1 MQIHELNNYSG
12 SIGDAYLAA
21 DNGSDTGKMKTTALT
36 DPLNARIDNIIAGP
50 APSAAEIVDARLGA
64 DEVTYPSL
72 GAAIRDQVTD
82 LKSDIG
88 DLKDITTT
96 ESINIVDKTVVDYK
110 YSINSSN
117 TVGDVKGY
125 RVIPIKP
132 TNKNIAFKIF
142 DNQYSNKIAELKIVG
157 FDSDIRIGAVG
168 IDKGIATTRYGGVG
182 LYQYNAKT
190 VVLGICIVFNI
201 SELNDIE
208 VDSVTD
214 KWILAIKKHLMVFE
228 TPKSYEDIN
237 WDMIEYVPHTIAQNE
252 LFFDKERKVMLGENL
267 ITGAHT
273 ATGWN
278 GNISTGIS
286 HATGSTA
293 PLSFDAVTSSGSA
306 YLFEFNTTYSS
317 NEFCKVGIGNIPKC
331 VVYNGTGH
339 ISVILYSDGG
349 TLAIEPYNDFS
360 GTLSNFSLKK
370 IQSSGEEKTLLYN
383 NVLTKEHE
391 YTYGF
396 WNVLLGENAP
406 VGYGITRTIAIG
418 YNALKN
424 VKSGNRNIAIGT
436 FSMGDAEYGE
446 GNVSIGADSMEFV
459 KTAEKSIAIGKAS
472 MGLGTHERDI
482 AIGEEALQ
490 CNANSSTRFNIAI
503 GYQAGYRNE
512 NDENVFIG
520 KQAGYHNRGGF
531 CNVAI
536 GSQAMLAKKS
546 GNFNVAIGNGSAVSD
561 ACNNS
566 TAIGNG
572 ASANKSNQV
581 VIGNSAVEEVVF
593 CGNKKIIFN
602 ADGSV
607 TWEAI

>member
-1 MQIHELNNYSG
+1 MADTFKGIITADGKKRQLPYSAVWETPVSDETLSLEG
-12 SIGDAYLAA
+12 AFADSKAVGDKFKETKAE
-21 DNGSDTGKMKTTALT
+21 T
-36 DPLNARIDNIIAGP
+36 D
-50 APSAAEIVDARLGA
+50 
-64 DEVTYPSL
+64 SL
-72 GAAIRDQVTD
+72 
-82 LKSDIG
+82 KEDIG
-88 DLKDITTT
+88 DVKAITTT

-142 DNQYSNKIAELKIVG
+142 DNQYSDKIADLKIVG
-157 FDSDIRIGAVG
+157 FDSDIKIGAVG
-168 IDKGIATTRYGGVG
+168 IDKGIATKYGCVG

-190 VVLGICIVFNI
+190 VVLGICIVFNA
-201 SELNDIE
+201 SELDYTE

-214 KWILAIKKHLMVFE
+214 KWILEIKKHLMVFE
-228 TPKSYEDIN
+228 TSKSYADMN
-237 WDMIEYVPHTIAQNE
+237 WDMIEYVPHTIAQNA

-267 ITGAHT
+267 ITGANT

-278 GNISTGIS
+278 GNISSGIS
-286 HATGSTA
+286 HTTGSTA
-293 PLSFDAVTSSGSA
+293 PLSFDAVTTSGSA
-306 YLFEFNTTYSS
+306 YLFEFDTSYSS

-331 VVYNGTGH
+331 VVYNGTEH
-339 ISVILYSDGG
+339 ISAILYSDGG

-396 WNVLLGENAP
+396 WNVLIGENAP
-406 VGYGITRTIAIG
+406 DGYGITRTIAIG

-546 GNFNVAIGNGSAVSD
+546 GNFNVAIGNGSVIPD
-561 ACNNS
+561 TCNNS
-566 TAIGNG
+566 TVLGNG

-581 VIGNSAVEEVVF
+581 VIGNDEVEEVVF

>member
-1 MQIHELNNYSG
+1 MRKSG
-12 SIGDAYLAA
+12 LTGDEAYVLAKR
-21 DNGSDTGKMKTTALT
+21 GKTTEDLG
-36 DPLNARIDNIIAGP
+36 PLKK
-50 APSAAEIVDARLGA
+50 EIGLIK
-64 DEVTYPSL
+64 E
-72 GAAIRDQVTD
+72 
-82 LKSDIG
+82 DIG
-88 DLKDITTT
+88 DVKAITTT

-110 YSINSSN
+110 CSINSSN
-117 TVGDVKGY
+117 TVADVKGY

-142 DNQYSNKIAELKIVG
+142 DNQYSNKITELKIVG
-157 FDSDIRIGAVG
+157 FDSDIKIGAVG

-182 LYQYNAKT
+182 SYQYNIKT
-190 VVLGICIVFNI
+190 VELGISIAFNI
-201 SELNDIE
+201 SGLDYAE

-214 KWILAIKKHLMVFE
+214 KWILEIKKHLMVFE
-228 TPKSYEDIN
+228 TSKSYEDIN
-237 WDMIEYVPHTIAQNE
+237 WDMIEYVPHTIAQNV

-267 ITGAHT
+267 ITDVHIP
-273 ATGWN
+273 TGWS
-278 GNISTGIS
+278 GNISSGIS
-286 HATGSTA
+286 HTTGNTT
-293 PLSFDAVTSSGSA
+293 PLSFEAVTTRGSA
-306 YLFEFNTTYSS
+306 YLFEFDTSYSS

-349 TLAIEPYNDFS
+349 TLEIEPYNDFL

-459 KTAEKSIAIGKAS
+459 KKAEKSIAIGKAS
-472 MGLGTHERDI
+472 MGLGTHECDI

-490 CNANSSTRFNIAI
+490 SGANSSTKSNIAI
-503 GYQAGYRNE
+503 GYQAGYKNE
-512 NDENVFIG
+512 NHENIFIG
-520 KQAGYHNRGGF
+520 KQAGYHNKEGL

-546 GNFNVAIGNGSAVSD
+546 GNFNVAIGNSCVVSD

-572 ASANKSNQV
+572 AVANKSNQV